1 MKEKLHSKIF
11 SLDNIKNETIIESC
25 QRSTTAVQF
34 TCNEQVGG
42 SNPLVGFGEKMAGK
56 GDTYRQVDQKKWDE
70 NWERVFGDKHRKR
83 NASSNAKSVSQRKKK
98 TTTNNKRKR
107 QGVDQSNTER
117 KKQ

>member
-1 MKEKLHSKIF
+1 MKEKLHLKIF
-11 SLDNIKNETIIESC
+11 LLDKMKNETIIMTC

-70 NWERVFGDKHRKR
+70 NWERVFGVKHRKR
-83 NASSNAKSVSQRKKK
+83 NASSNAKSISQRKKK

>member
-1 MKEKLHSKIF
+1 MSHANVAQRQCS
-11 SLDNIKNETIIESC
+11 SLVMNRLEVRILSL
-25 QRSTTAVQF
+25 A
-34 TCNEQVGG
+34 
-42 SNPLVGFGEKMAGK
+42 FGEKMAGK

-83 NASSNAKSVSQRKKK
+83 NASSNAKSISQRKKK